1 MTLALVEVAKSTK
14 IAVEEISNPILLLV
28 IKIKQ
33 MVKCQ
38 YFDNTDIFYKFA
50 KITKSIMKIIL
61 MKGEKK
67 MKIDFEKIKN
77 KTNETLNNV
86 TNAAKNVGD
95 NIGKTSSKIAK
106 EATEKVDQT
115 KEQLVKKIDQNGDGQ
130 VTIEDIIIMAL
141 KIPGIKINREE
152 FLKKEFSRYYSD
164 DVVRNIV
171 EKNPSYANIPIKTV
185 DKIAKDV
192 IQSER
197 LCVSGISTA
206 LSVPGG
212 FAMVATLP
220 TDIAQYYGY
229 MIRAMQKLLYL
240 YGFPEIDT
248 TDGQLLDSATMNTLI
263 ICMGVMYGVA
273 GANTAL
279 KSMAKALGLGV
290 EKKLINTALTKGT
303 IYPIVKSVAKWFNVK
318 MTKEV
323 FAGFFKK
330 SIPVVGG
337 VIGGG
342 ITYATFKPCCERLK
356 DTLKDTRLSNPD
368 VKDEEVIE
376 IVNEE

>member
-1 MTLALVEVAKSTK
+1 
-14 IAVEEISNPILLLV
+14 
-28 IKIKQ
+28 
-33 MVKCQ
+33 
-38 YFDNTDIFYKFA
+38 
-50 KITKSIMKIIL
+50 
-61 MKGEKK
+61 
-67 MKIDFEKIKN
+67 MKIDFEKIKS
-77 KTNETLNNV
+77 KTNEALNNATDV
-86 TNAAKNVGD
+86 TKNVGE
-95 NIGKTSSKIAK
+95 NIGKTSTKIVK

-115 KEQLVKKIDQNGDGQ
+115 KEQLMKKMDQNGDGQ
-130 VTIEDIIIMAL
+130 VTIEDVIIMAL

-164 DVVRNIV
+164 EVVRNIV
-171 EKNPSYANIPIKTV
+171 EKNPLYANIPIETV

-192 IQSER
+192 IQAER

-220 TDIAQYYGY
+220 TDIVQYYGY

-248 TDGQLLDSATMNTLI
+248 TEGQMLDSSTMNTLI

-303 IYPIVKSVAKWFNVK
+303 IYPIVKSVAKWFNVR
-318 MTKEV
+318 MTKEI

-356 DTLKDTRLSNPD
+356 KTLKDTRLSNPD
-368 VKDEEVIE
+368 VKDEEIIE

>member
-1 MTLALVEVAKSTK
+1 
-14 IAVEEISNPILLLV
+14 
-28 IKIKQ
+28 
-33 MVKCQ
+33 
-38 YFDNTDIFYKFA
+38 
-50 KITKSIMKIIL
+50 
-61 MKGEKK
+61 
-67 MKIDFEKIKN
+67 MKIDFEKIKS
-77 KTNETLNNV
+77 KTNEALNNATDV
-86 TNAAKNVGD
+86 AKNVGE
-95 NIGKTSSKIAK
+95 NIGKTSTKIVK

-115 KEQLVKKIDQNGDGQ
+115 KEQLMKKMDQNGDGQ
-130 VTIEDIIIMAL
+130 VTIEDVIIIAL

-164 DVVRNIV
+164 EVVRNIV
-171 EKNPSYANIPIKTV
+171 EKNPLYANIPIETV

-192 IQSER
+192 IQVER

-248 TDGQLLDSATMNTLI
+248 TEGQMLDSSTMNTFI

-303 IYPIVKSVAKWFNVK
+303 IYPIVKSVAKWFNVR
-318 MTKEV
+318 MTKEI

-356 DTLKDTRLSNPD
+356 KTLKDTKLSNPD
-368 VKDEEVIE
+368 VKDEEIIE

>member
-1 MTLALVEVAKSTK
+1 
-14 IAVEEISNPILLLV
+14 
-28 IKIKQ
+28 
-33 MVKCQ
+33 
-38 YFDNTDIFYKFA
+38 
-50 KITKSIMKIIL
+50 
-61 MKGEKK
+61 
-67 MKIDFEKIKN
+67 MKIDFEKIKS
-77 KTNETLNNV
+77 KKNEALNNATDV
-86 TNAAKNVGD
+86 AKNVGE
-95 NIGKTSSKIAK
+95 NIGKTSTKIVK
-106 EATEKVDQT
+106 EATDKVDQT
-115 KEQLVKKIDQNGDGQ
+115 KEQLMKKMDQNGDGQ
-130 VTIEDIIIMAL
+130 VTIEDVIIMAL

-164 DVVRNIV
+164 EVVRNIV
-171 EKNPSYANIPIKTV
+171 EKNPLYANIPIETV

-192 IQSER
+192 IQAER

-220 TDIAQYYGY
+220 TDIVQYYGY
-229 MIRAMQKLLYL
+229 MLRAMQKLLYL

-248 TDGQLLDSATMNTLI
+248 TEGQMLDSSTMNTLI

-303 IYPIVKSVAKWFNVK
+303 IYPIVKSVAKWFNVR
-318 MTKEV
+318 MTKEI

-356 DTLKDTRLSNPD
+356 NTLKDTRLSNPD
-368 VKDEEVIE
+368 VKDEEIIE

>member
-1 MTLALVEVAKSTK
+1 
-14 IAVEEISNPILLLV
+14 
-28 IKIKQ
+28 
-33 MVKCQ
+33 
-38 YFDNTDIFYKFA
+38 
-50 KITKSIMKIIL
+50 
-61 MKGEKK
+61 
-67 MKIDFEKIKN
+67 MKIDFEKIKS
-77 KTNETLNNV
+77 KTNETLNNATDV
-86 TNAAKNVGD
+86 AKNVGE
-95 NIGKTSSKIAK
+95 NIGKTSTKIVK
-106 EATEKVDQT
+106 GATEKVDQT
-115 KEQLVKKIDQNGDGQ
+115 KEQLMKKMDQNGDGR
-130 VTIEDIIIMAL
+130 VTIEDVIIMAL

-164 DVVRNIV
+164 EIVRNIV
-171 EKNPSYANIPIKTV
+171 EKNPLYANIPIETV

-192 IQSER
+192 IQAER

-220 TDIAQYYGY
+220 TDVAQYYGY

-248 TDGQLLDSATMNTLI
+248 TEGQMLDSATMNTLI

-303 IYPIVKSVAKWFNVK
+303 IYPIVKSVAKWFNVR
-318 MTKEV
+318 MTKEI

-356 DTLKDTRLSNPD
+356 NTLKDTKLSNPD
-368 VKDEEVIE
+368 VKDEEIIE
-376 IVNEE
+376 IVNE

>member
-1 MTLALVEVAKSTK
+1 MKNNV
-14 IAVEEISNPILLLV
+14 IIREIFKV
-28 IKIKQ
+28 YYE
-33 MVKCQ
+33 KCI
-38 YFDNTDIFYKFA
+38 NEREI
-50 KITKSIMKIIL
+50 
-61 MKGEKK
+61 K
-67 MKIDFEKIKN
+67 MKIDFEEIKS
-77 KTNETLNNV
+77 KTNATLNNATDV
-86 TNAAKNVGD
+86 AKNVGE
-95 NIGKTSSKIAK
+95 NIGKTSTKIVK
-106 EATEKVDQT
+106 GTTEKVNQT
-115 KEQLVKKIDQNGDGQ
+115 KEQLMKKMDQNGDGQ
-130 VTIEDIIIMAL
+130 VTIDDVIIIAL

-164 DVVRNIV
+164 KIVRDII
-171 EKNPSYANIPIKTV
+171 EKNPLYANIPIEIV

-192 IQSER
+192 IQAER

-206 LSVPGG
+206 LSIPGG

-229 MIRAMQKLLYL
+229 MIRTMQKLLYL

-248 TDGQLLDSATMNTLI
+248 TEGQLLDSATMNTLI

-279 KSMAKALGLGV
+279 KSMAKALGIGV
-290 EKKLINTALTKGT
+290 EKKLIHAALTKGT
-303 IYPIVKSVAKWFNVK
+303 IYPIVKSVAKWFNVR
-318 MTKEV
+318 MTKEI

-356 DTLKDTRLSNPD
+356 NTLKDTRLSNPD
-368 VKDEEVIE
+368 AKDKEIIE
-376 IVNEE
+376 IVDE

>member
-1 MTLALVEVAKSTK
+1 
-14 IAVEEISNPILLLV
+14 
-28 IKIKQ
+28 
-33 MVKCQ
+33 
-38 YFDNTDIFYKFA
+38 
-50 KITKSIMKIIL
+50 
-61 MKGEKK
+61 
-67 MKIDFEKIKN
+67 MKIDFEKIKS
-77 KTNETLNNV
+77 KTNETLNNATDV
-86 TNAAKNVGD
+86 AKNVGE
-95 NIGKTSSKIAK
+95 NIGKTSTKIVK
-106 EATEKVDQT
+106 GATEKVDQT
-115 KEQLVKKIDQNGDGQ
+115 KEQLMKKMDQNGDGQ
-130 VTIEDIIIMAL
+130 VTIEDVIIMAL

-164 DVVRNIV
+164 EIVRNIV
-171 EKNPSYANIPIKTV
+171 EKNPLYANIPIETV

-192 IQSER
+192 IQAER

-248 TDGQLLDSATMNTLI
+248 TEGQLLDSATMNTLI

-303 IYPIVKSVAKWFNVK
+303 IYPIVKSVAKWFNVR
-318 MTKEV
+318 MTKEI

-356 DTLKDTRLSNPD
+356 NTLKDTKLSNPD
-368 VKDEEVIE
+368 VKDEEIIE
-376 IVNEE
+376 IVNE

>member
-1 MTLALVEVAKSTK
+1 
-14 IAVEEISNPILLLV
+14 
-28 IKIKQ
+28 
-33 MVKCQ
+33 
-38 YFDNTDIFYKFA
+38 
-50 KITKSIMKIIL
+50 
-61 MKGEKK
+61 
-67 MKIDFEKIKN
+67 MKIDFEKIKS
-77 KTNETLNNV
+77 KTNEALNNATDV
-86 TNAAKNVGD
+86 AKNVGE
-95 NIGKTSSKIAK
+95 NIGKTSTKIVK

-115 KEQLVKKIDQNGDGQ
+115 KEQLMKKMDQNGDGQ
-130 VTIEDIIIMAL
+130 VTIEDVIIIAL

-164 DVVRNIV
+164 EVVRNIV
-171 EKNPSYANIPIKTV
+171 EKNPLYANIPIETV

-192 IQSER
+192 IQVER

-248 TDGQLLDSATMNTLI
+248 TEGQMLDSSTMNTFI

-303 IYPIVKSVAKWFNVK
+303 IYPIVKSVAKWFNVR
-318 MTKEV
+318 MTKEI

-356 DTLKDTRLSNPD
+356 KTLKDTRLSNPD
-368 VKDEEVIE
+368 VKDEEIIE

>member
-1 MTLALVEVAKSTK
+1 
-14 IAVEEISNPILLLV
+14 
-28 IKIKQ
+28 
-33 MVKCQ
+33 
-38 YFDNTDIFYKFA
+38 
-50 KITKSIMKIIL
+50 
-61 MKGEKK
+61 
-67 MKIDFEKIKN
+67 MKIDFEKIKS
-77 KTNETLNNV
+77 KTNEALNNATDV
-86 TNAAKNVGD
+86 AKNVGE
-95 NIGKTSSKIAK
+95 NIGKTSTKIVK

-115 KEQLVKKIDQNGDGQ
+115 KEQLMKKMDQNGDGQ
-130 VTIEDIIIMAL
+130 VTIEDVIIIAL

-164 DVVRNIV
+164 EVVRNIV
-171 EKNPSYANIPIKTV
+171 EKNPLYANIPIETV

-192 IQSER
+192 IQVER

-248 TDGQLLDSATMNTLI
+248 TEGQMLDSSTMNTFI

-303 IYPIVKSVAKWFNVK
+303 IYPIVKLVAKWFNVR
-318 MTKEV
+318 MTKEI

-356 DTLKDTRLSNPD
+356 KTLKDTRLSNPD
-368 VKDEEVIE
+368 VKDEEIIE